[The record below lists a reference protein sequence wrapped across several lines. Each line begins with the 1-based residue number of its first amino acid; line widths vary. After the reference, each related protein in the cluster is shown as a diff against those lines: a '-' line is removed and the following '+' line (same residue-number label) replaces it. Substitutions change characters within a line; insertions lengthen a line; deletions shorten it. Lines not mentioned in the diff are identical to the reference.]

1 MSAWSDQNQLFINI
15 PTQDLLTI
23 VAYGEAGNQGA
34 EGLAAVINVIRNR
47 TLDQSFYDMDIFN
60 ITGGDAYKAVILK
73 KWQFSMFLTTDP
85 VRAKAEN
92 WAQSL
97 QIALSG
103 NVAFQQ
109 AYNLAGM
116 ALQGSLEDNTGGS
129 TYYFNPAG
137 VTQEPQWASVIP
149 FITQIGDHLFF
160 GTGISAAVS
169 SLTATVQE
177 TAGQAITAMQESPN
191 ISILVLAGIGAGLLL
206 VLTKKKK

>member
-1 MSAWSDQNQLFINI
+1 MSAWTDSIQLFINL

-34 EGLAAVINVIRNR
+34 EGLAAVINVVRNR

-160 GTGISAAVS
+160 GTGVSAAVS
-169 SLTATVQE
+169 AVTQTFEE
-177 TAGQAITAMQESPN
+177 TAATAVETIKEYPN